1 MEPPA
6 SSKYPSRGPE
16 NGPAAPVTGFRS
28 QRGTQ
33 SASQPPSSSNA
44 ATSWRASAAPLPPLS
59 PRRPSHSPVT
69 ARVSFPSASQVLDV
83 QLLDPSND
91 ESLEEVEFNDLGKFV
106 GVEPSPEETAAPPV
120 QQEDISTTDDR
131 PRTKSEVEPFWRR
144 KASPAPPEEQ
154 VVSNVPPEASS
165 ESPASGEADPDPVSP
180 SMPTVSIGA
189 VSPAKSPA
197 EGSLP
202 GQTLVVPSSLPS
214 QRSPRAPSYREE
226 QLRSTFDDAM
236 LRIKGAMTKP
246 HRNAMGTEHHPS
258 RAAANNTS
266 YAAERPR
273 FGRGVPPG
281 SRSHLPHVPEPDESF
296 TTMTELEVDV
306 RRGQS
311 NRVKLPPPRR
321 AFEPPSKRDYANL
334 KRSITPLRW
343 DPFWDP
349 PVEGMSTKDYSI
361 DNVLFDKPQLGL
373 SRFLVKLPPSGSY
386 LIKRCSPSMPKVH
399 LPVKPLVNKNVPVT
413 GAFGRPRA
421 ADESST
427 WRRTLPSIPD
437 QVESTTSSEGLVTRT
452 GSSPPDTDKA
462 SDVTP
467 SVETE
472 TSQPA
477 QLPAKFRAE
486 PKMPAGAGVAFYRE
500 STSCPSVSFTV
511 SSELEDVRQLE
522 APVMSPPSE
531 EPAPLS
537 QTLGGP
543 KGNEVDGSS
552 TMLAPRE
559 KAESKSSDGSVST
572 MITMC
577 GHLTDRN
584 GQSDTPLTPPTSTG
598 WTKGLVKDSPV
609 RKPDPEQLKL
619 LWSQTSEK
627 ANVPGVNSLEGIAD
641 DLPSVSFMLQEVKS
655 EDGETPPP
663 TSSNGPGPSRM
674 SLHEVTRAFQQ
685 VPPPPAGSITGKAS
699 PQPPSIQSSTSG
711 SNRHPAFAQPP
722 QPVHSVVGGP
732 AYPPYSS
739 PMLSHSPAPTL
750 MYPHPI
756 APNQIMGG
764 PSAQYPQPM
773 WFPMAAPGGQTP
785 GPPLRQ
791 LHSPYPPHASYIP
804 YPSPG
809 AYAPSQPGPPGPL
822 PNGAQNRSRPG
833 APAGLSPNMS
843 HSRTPATV
851 PMYQGSPVLVHP
863 QAVMHVQPSYHGAM
877 PAGRGGPMQA
887 SHPTPGPHG
896 GGYTPTTH
904 APYVRPPW

>member
-1 MEPPA
+1 VEPPA
-6 SSKYPSRGPE
+6 SSKHPSRGPE
-16 NGPAAPVTGFRS
+16 NGPTAPITAFRS

-69 ARVSFPSASQVLDV
+69 TRVSFPSASQVLDV

-106 GVEPSPEETAAPPV
+106 GVEPSPEETAPPPV
-120 QQEDISTTDDR
+120 QQADISTKDDR

-144 KASPAPPEEQ
+144 KTSPAPPEEPSV
-154 VVSNVPPEASS
+154 VVSNTLPEASS
-165 ESPASGEADPDPVSP
+165 ESPASGEADTVPASP
-180 SMPTVSIGA
+180 SMPTASIGA
-189 VSPAKSPA
+189 VSPAKSVA

-236 LRIKGAMTKP
+236 LRIKGAMQTKH

-266 YAAERPR
+266 YSAERPR

-281 SRSHLPHVPEPDESF
+281 SRSHVPHVPEPDEPF
-296 TTMTELEVDV
+296 TTMTELDVDV

-321 AFEPPSKRDYANL
+321 AFEPPSKRDSANL
-334 KRSITPLRW
+334 KRSISPLRW
-343 DPFWDP
+343 DVLSWDP
-349 PVEGMSTKDYSI
+349 PVEGMSAKDYSV
-361 DNVLFDKPQLGL
+361 NGVLFDKPQLGH
-373 SRFLVKLPPSGSY
+373 SGFLVKLPPSGSY
-386 LIKRCSPSMPKVH
+386 LIKRYSPSLPKVH
-399 LPVKPLVNKNVPVT
+399 LPAKPLVNKSMPVT

-472 TSQPA
+472 TTQPA
-477 QLPAKFRAE
+477 QLPIKFRAE

-522 APVMSPPSE
+522 APVMPPPSE

-537 QTLGGP
+537 QPLGGP
-543 KGNEVDGSS
+543 KGNKIDGSS

-572 MITMC
+572 IITVC
-577 GHLTDRN
+577 GHL
-584 GQSDTPLTPPTSTG
+584 SD
-598 WTKGLVKDSPV
+598 
-609 RKPDPEQLKL
+609 
-619 LWSQTSEK
+619 
-627 ANVPGVNSLEGIAD
+627 
-641 DLPSVSFMLQEVKS
+641 
-655 EDGETPPP
+655 
-663 TSSNGPGPSRM
+663 
-674 SLHEVTRAFQQ
+674 
-685 VPPPPAGSITGKAS
+685 
-699 PQPPSIQSSTSG
+699 
-711 SNRHPAFAQPP
+711 
-722 QPVHSVVGGP
+722 
-732 AYPPYSS
+732 
-739 PMLSHSPAPTL
+739 
-750 MYPHPI
+750 
-756 APNQIMGG
+756 
-764 PSAQYPQPM
+764 
-773 WFPMAAPGGQTP
+773 
-785 GPPLRQ
+785 
-791 LHSPYPPHASYIP
+791 
-804 YPSPG
+804 
-809 AYAPSQPGPPGPL
+809 
-822 PNGAQNRSRPG
+822 
-833 APAGLSPNMS
+833 
-843 HSRTPATV
+843 
-851 PMYQGSPVLVHP
+851 
-863 QAVMHVQPSYHGAM
+863 
-877 PAGRGGPMQA
+877 
-887 SHPTPGPHG
+887 
-896 GGYTPTTH
+896 
-904 APYVRPPW
+904 